1 MENASNT
8 PSLRFRGYTDAWGQE
23 RLGDLGEVITG
34 STPSTSHPE
43 YYSNDGLPWVTPTDI
58 NGPITGDSPRRLS
71 KEGEKVARI
80 VPPETILITCIAS
93 IGKNTILDKMGSFNQ
108 QINALVPN
116 KSKTYP
122 YFLLTES
129 ELWSNKM
136 KASAAA
142 GTMQIVN
149 KNEFSNLNT
158 MVPSLPEQRKI
169 GTFFSEIDD
178 LLSLHQRKLDKLQA
192 IKKSLLQKMFP
203 AEGEDRPQIR
213 FAGYTD
219 AWGQERLG
227 DICSITKGSGLSK
240 ENLEYEGANKCVLYG
255 HLYTDY
261 GFFIKDVHWGTNVL
275 PDNPI
280 YSEVGDVLVPGSDTT
295 PTGCARAASIDVS
308 GVLLG
313 GDINVFKHSD
323 NIDGDFLSLSIN
335 HERPAMISMIKGT
348 SVRHL
353 TGKDLRDLA
362 VKFPKE
368 VKEQRCISSV
378 FIKLDSLLSLHQRKL
393 EKLQE
398 IKKALL
404 QKMFC

>member
-1 MENASNT
+1 MAEQSNT
-8 PSLRFRGYTDAWGQE
+8 PQLRFQ
-23 RLGDLGEVITG
+23 
-34 STPSTSHPE
+34 
-43 YYSNDGLPWVTPTDI
+43 
-58 NGPITGDSPRRLS
+58 
-71 KEGEKVARI
+71 
-80 VPPETILITCIAS
+80 
-93 IGKNTILDKMGSFNQ
+93 
-108 QINALVPN
+108 
-116 KSKTYP
+116 
-122 YFLLTES
+122 
-129 ELWSNKM
+129 
-136 KASAAA
+136 
-142 GTMQIVN
+142 
-149 KNEFSNLNT
+149 
-158 MVPSLPEQRKI
+158 
-169 GTFFSEIDD
+169 
-178 LLSLHQRKLDKLQA
+178 
-192 IKKSLLQKMFP
+192 
-203 AEGEDRPQIR
+203 
-213 FAGYTD
+213 GYTD

-227 DICSITKGSGLSK
+227 DICSITKGSGLSQ

-378 FIKLDSLLSLHQRKL
+378 FIKLDSLLSLHQRSSCL
-393 EKLQE
+393 GNNILGGNEK
-398 IKKALL
+398 
-404 QKMFC
+404 